1 MARGG
6 ILACGAASW
15 LAVTLMQRVLIQKG
29 DPFRS
34 WRVLV
39 LLLWFAKKGQTI
51 QYSRTE
57 FRKKKRE
64 LNVPLVGYPA
74 PSFSRIVGPRR
85 MIQTNKFCFPE
96 KELPGER
103 QSISQAPFVLPFR
116 SSFLANSFHCG
127 FWRSAMRRSF
137 SCRGKRDV
145 SEEKKSTRSRQTVG
159 GSVNCRPTRN
169 ASVVGHK
176 HVRKRNEQ
184 AQVRKQNQ

>member
-34 WRVLV
+34 WRILV

-145 SEEKKSTRSRQTVG
+145 SEEKNPRGRDKPLEGPSIADQPETHPSWDTSMSG
-159 GSVNCRPTRN
+159 KEMN
-169 ASVVGHK
+169 
-176 HVRKRNEQ
+176 KR
-184 AQVRKQNQ
+184 R